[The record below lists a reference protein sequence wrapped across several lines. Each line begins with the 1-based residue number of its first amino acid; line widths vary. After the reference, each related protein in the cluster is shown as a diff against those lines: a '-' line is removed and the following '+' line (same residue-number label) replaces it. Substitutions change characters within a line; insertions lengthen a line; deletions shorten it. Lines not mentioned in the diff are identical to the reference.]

1 MNPPAAAALN
11 PQAALYGN
19 MPRLPSLS
27 TPNATTP
34 LGTAT
39 GLVRSP
45 SIPMIPPQI
54 LAQLGAQA
62 GGLPRIHALNPGL
75 NINQLTQLAAANQ
88 TQASAAAQNP
98 VTPVSLPAALAN
110 GLTAG
115 VVSPPVV
122 GLAKNEINPESEPE
136 KKIEEI
142 NSNPASPENSESA

>member
-62 GGLPRIHALNPGL
+62 GGLPRLHALNPGL
-75 NINQLTQLAAANQ
+75 NLNQLTQLAAANQ

-110 GLTAG
+110 GLAAG
-115 VVSPPVV
+115 AVSPPVT
-122 GLAKNEINPESEPE
+122 GLAKNEINPESEQE